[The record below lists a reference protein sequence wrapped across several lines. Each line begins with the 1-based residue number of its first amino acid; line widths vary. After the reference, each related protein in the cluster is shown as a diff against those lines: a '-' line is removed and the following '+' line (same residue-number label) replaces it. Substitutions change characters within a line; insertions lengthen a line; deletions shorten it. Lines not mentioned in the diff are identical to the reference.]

1 MHTGPDHVIPE
12 SAKRLSG
19 TQLRLSLMASGSRLS
34 ALCAAAGMT
43 MAFGSLPAFAQQA
56 GNEDVSLPA
65 CDAPIDKSQG
75 AGTCVDETGQKRVW
89 WIENRLSP
97 VEIWGDRSE
106 ADPGSQSFATAEQID
121 ATAADHPAEIL
132 NQLPGVNVQMNSGQ
146 EHLIAIRS
154 PVLTGGA
161 GQGSFLILENGVPTR
176 SPAFGNVNSLI
187 EPHHEIADAIEVV
200 RGPGS
205 AKYGSNAVHGLI
217 NVILPEPG
225 EGSEVRASYGTLG
238 RWRTDM
244 KLDEGQHWL
253 VNLSLMKDTGWRDN
267 TDVSQQKLSVVGK
280 FNPGLWDAT
289 VWLSGQNLE
298 QESGGYIT
306 GADAYKDEDI
316 AKTNPDPDAYRNAW
330 SARVG
335 ARLERPLF
343 DGTLTLIPYAH
354 SQAMIFSQHFLPNGG
369 VEKNGHTGG
378 GVMVRYEQPV
388 SEQLTWRVGTDL
400 DAATGYL
407 REIQPDPF
415 GFFPGDSRFPQGVH
429 YDYDVDTTVAALWT
443 ELEWAFSEDVRILA
457 GLRGESHDYDYSTKA
472 PAGINGRFNVPADRS
487 DSYEFLTPKLGAVW
501 SVSDTVDL
509 YANYARGA
517 RAPQVSD
524 LYRLQ
529 SLQVVGQIDAETLDS
544 MEIGA
549 RGAALDGRLV
559 FDVAAYWMDK
569 ENFFFRDSDGL
580 NVTDGSTEHKGV
592 EVSAAY
598 DLTDTLSLSGN
609 VSWSD
614 QTYTFDRIIAGSA
627 SNTILDGNEID
638 TAPEWLANARLNWQA
653 TDRLAL
659 SLNVE
664 HIGEYFT
671 DPGNQYTYPGH
682 TVLGARAAWAWTDTH
697 TVWINIRNLTDER
710 YADRADV
717 SFGTPRYFPGEP
729 VNATIGLS
737 RTF

>member
-1 MHTGPDHVIPE
+1 MPSRKDCFTPDHAP
-12 SAKRLSG
+12 RLS
-19 TQLRLSLMASGSRLS
+19 AARLS
-34 ALCAAAGMT
+34 ALFVVAG
-43 MAFGSLPAFAQQA
+43 
-56 GNEDVSLPA
+56 VSLTFSGLSA
-65 CDAPIDKSQG
+65 SGEDIGD
-75 AGTCVDETGQKRVW
+75 
-89 WIENRLSP
+89 ENRMEA
-97 VEIWGDRSE
+97 VRVYGDRQ
-106 ADPGSQSFATAEQID
+106 ATDPGSQAYVD
-121 ATAADHPAEIL
+121 ASEIASTAADHPAEIL

-225 EGSEVRASYGTLG
+225 SGSEVRASYGTLG

-244 KLDEGQHWL
+244 KLDEGKHWL
-253 VNLSLMKDTGWRDN
+253 FNLSLQKDNGWRDN
-267 TDVSQQKLSVVGK
+267 TGVDQQKLSIVGK

-289 VWLSGQNLE
+289 VWLSGQNLN
-298 QESGGYIT
+298 QESGGYIV
-306 GADAYKDEDI
+306 GADAYKDEDV
-316 AKTNPDPDAYRNAW
+316 AKTNPSPEAYRDAW
-330 SARVG
+330 SVRAG

-343 DGTLTLIPYAH
+343 SGTLRLMPYAH

-378 GVMVRYEQPV
+378 GLMARYEQPISDTV
-388 SEQLTWRVGTDL
+388 TWRVGTDL

-407 REIQPDPF
+407 REIQPEPF
-415 GFFPGDSRFPQGVH
+415 GFFPSDKRFPQGIH
-429 YDYDVDTTVAALWT
+429 YDYDVDTTVAALWS
-443 ELEWAFSEDVRILA
+443 ELEWSVSDTFRILA
-457 GLRGESHDYDYSTKA
+457 GLRGEHHDYDYTTQVA
-472 PAGINGRFNVPADRS
+472 PGINGRFNVPADRS
-487 DSYEFLTPKLGAVW
+487 DSYDFITPKLGAVW
-501 SVSDTVDL
+501 NVTPGVDL

-529 SLQVVGQIDAETLDS
+529 NLQVVGQIDIETLDS
-544 MEIGA
+544 IEIGT
-549 RGAALDGRLV
+549 RGSAFDGRLV
-559 FDVAAYWMDK
+559 FDIAAYWMDK
-569 ENFFFRDSDGL
+569 ENFFFRDSAGL
-580 NVTDGSTEHKGV
+580 NVTNGSTEHKGV

-614 QTYTFDRIIAGSA
+614 QTYTFDRIVSSA
-627 SNTILDGNEID
+627 SDTIRDGNEID
-638 TAPEWLANARLNWQA
+638 TAPEWLGNARLNWQA

-659 SLNVE
+659 SLNLE
-664 HIGEYFT
+664 HVGEYFT
-671 DPGNQYTYPGH
+671 DPGNVNAYPGH
-682 TVLGARAAWAWTDTH
+682 TLLGARAAWAWSDTH
-697 TVWINIRNLTDER
+697 EVWINIRNLTDER

-717 SFGTPRYFPGEP
+717 SFGNPRYFPGEP
-729 VNATIGLS
+729 VNATVGIS
-737 RTF
+737 RKF